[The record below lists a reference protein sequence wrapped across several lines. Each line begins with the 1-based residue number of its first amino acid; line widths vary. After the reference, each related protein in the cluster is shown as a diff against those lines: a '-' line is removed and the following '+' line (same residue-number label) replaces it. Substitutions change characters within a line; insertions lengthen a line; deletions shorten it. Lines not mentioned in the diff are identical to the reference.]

1 MRRRKILLVL
11 LVLGIW
17 LLAWG
22 GGQEAG
28 AAPTKVNRVV
38 YITLSKACGCLLD
51 KCRYGD
57 GVVAKV
63 FVGDRQGLLKRID
76 FSTDKETAREYIG
89 KYRLTI
95 PPSLLFLDAQGNL
108 LWRADGEMDYDTVLA
123 KLKEFG
129 A

>member
-1 MRRRKILLVL
+1 MMWPLLAM
-11 LVLGIW
+11 W

-22 GGQEAG
+22 GQELA
-28 AAPTKVNRVV
+28 AAPPRLNQVV

-51 KCRYGD
+51 KCKAGD
-57 GVVAKV
+57 GVVDKV
-63 FVGDRQGLLKRID
+63 FVGERQGLLKRID
-76 FSTDKETAREYIG
+76 YSTDKATAKEYIG

-108 LWRADGEMDYDTVLA
+108 IWRADGDVDYDLVLE

>member
-1 MRRRKILLVL
+1 MRKRKSLIGWLA
-11 LVLGIW
+11 LGIW

-22 GGQEAG
+22 GQELA
-28 AAPTKVNRVV
+28 AAPTKLDRVV
-38 YITLSKACGCLLD
+38 YITLSKACGCMKE
-51 KCRYGD
+51 KCQAGD
-57 GVVAKV
+57 LVVDKV
-63 FVGDRQGLLKRID
+63 FVGERQSLLKRID
-76 FSTDKETAREYIG
+76 YSTDKETAREYIR

-108 LWRADGEMDYDTVLA
+108 IWRADGEMDYDLVLA

>member
-1 MRRRKILLVL
+1 LIVG

-22 GGQEAG
+22 GQEP
-28 AAPTKVNRVV
+28 AAASAKLDRVV
-38 YITLSKACGCLLD
+38 YITLSKACGCLVE
-51 KCRYGD
+51 KCKAGD
-57 GVVAKV
+57 SVVDMV
-63 FVGDRQGLLKRID
+63 FVGERQGLLKRID
-76 FSTDKETAREYIG
+76 YSTDKATAREYIG
-89 KYRLTI
+89 KYRLSV

-108 LWRADGEMDYDTVLA
+108 IWRADGDVDYDVVLA

>member
-1 MRRRKILLVL
+1 MGRRKILIVW

-22 GGQEAG
+22 GQELE
-28 AAPTKVNRVV
+28 AAPAKLNQVV

-51 KCRYGD
+51 KCKAGD
-57 GVVAKV
+57 GVVDKV
-63 FVGDRQGLLKRID
+63 FVGARQSLLKRID
-76 FSTDKETAREYIG
+76 YSLDKASAREYIR
-89 KYRLTI
+89 KYRLTV
-95 PPSLLFLDAQGNL
+95 PPALLFLDSQGNL
-108 LWRADGEMDYDTVLA
+108 IWRSDGELDYDQVSA